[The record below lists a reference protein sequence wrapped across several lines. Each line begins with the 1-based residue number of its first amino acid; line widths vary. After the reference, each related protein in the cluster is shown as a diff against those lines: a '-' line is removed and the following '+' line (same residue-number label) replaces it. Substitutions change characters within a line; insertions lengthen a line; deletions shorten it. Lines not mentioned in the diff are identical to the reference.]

1 MLECPSFALFLS
13 GEVLVKGFPMQ
24 LAPGHKGII
33 FSLSHE
39 EYLLPSVYSQHLV
52 SEGIPGLYIIFVP
65 QAESNTKD
73 FVV

>member
-13 GEVLVKGFPMQ
+13 GEVLVKDFPLQ
-24 LAPGHKGII
+24 LAPGNKGII

-39 EYLLPSVYSQHLV
+39 EYLLPSVYSHHLV
-52 SEGIPGLYIIFVP
+52 SEGIPGLYIIFAP
-65 QAESNTKD
+65 QAENNAKA